1 MLRPQQKPLALL
13 QELIA
18 RFSQPRDTVVHLFA
32 GTFSTAAACATIPGG
47 LFRVLCGV
55 RSRRGLRGAGVVE
68 PGAHGGAPDAGG
80 QV

>member
-47 LFRVLCGV
+47 LFRCFV
-55 RSRRGLRGAGVVE
+55 A
-68 PGAHGGAPDAGG
+68 
-80 QV
+80 